1 MPIILISAD
10 GVNENL
16 KDFKIMGIQA
26 DIIVSG
32 TDEKCVAILERL
44 KKEIVVCDSMVTNLL
59 DVPRCYEESKLETV
73 LKMIRKMNVHVG
85 IVISREPVLGIL
97 DEWDVMAM

>member
-1 MPIILISAD
+1 MPLILISAD

-26 DIIVSG
+26 DIIVSA
-32 TDEKCVAILERL
+32 TDSLSGAILERL

-59 DVPRCYEESKLETV
+59 DNDTVGLEMV
-73 LKMIRKMNVHVG
+73 IKMIRKMNVHVG
-85 IVISREPVLGIL
+85 IIISREPVLGIL
-97 DEWDVMAM
+97 EEWDVMPM